1 MIGIIA
7 AMTAEA
13 EALISIMENKRENKI
28 SSVNFTS
35 GYIHGKEV
43 VCAVCGIG
51 KVFAAITAQTMIL
64 SYKPDVIINTGVAG
78 SLTDELGIF
87 DVAVAR
93 CAVQYDMD
101 TTAFGDP
108 LGMIS
113 GLNLIELKCD
123 EKIIKNLS
131 EAAIEAGQKAK
142 NSVIATGDRFI
153 EDKDFKKFLNSHF
166 GASACEME
174 GGSIGQVCV
183 VNNIPFGIIRC
194 ISDGNGSDH
203 TDYNTFMKKAA
214 ENSSRITEIFI
225 KNYEV

>member
-7 AMTAEA
+7 AMAPEA
-13 EALISIMENKRENKI
+13 EALISIMENKCEKEI
-28 SSVNFTS
+28 SSVKFTA
-35 GYIHGKEV
+35 GTIHGKNV

-64 SYKPDVIINTGVAG
+64 TYKPDIIINTGVAG
-78 SLTDELGIF
+78 SLTEDLNIF
-87 DVAVAR
+87 DIAVAR

-113 GLNLIELKCD
+113 GLNAVELMCD
-123 EKIIKNLS
+123 ENTADNLMK
-131 EAAIEAGQKAK
+131 AAKEIGLKTK
-142 NSVIATGDRFI
+142 KSVIATGDRFV

-166 GASACEME
+166 GAHACEME
-174 GGSIGQVCV
+174 GGSIGHVCV
-183 VNNIPFGIIRC
+183 VNKVPFGIIRC